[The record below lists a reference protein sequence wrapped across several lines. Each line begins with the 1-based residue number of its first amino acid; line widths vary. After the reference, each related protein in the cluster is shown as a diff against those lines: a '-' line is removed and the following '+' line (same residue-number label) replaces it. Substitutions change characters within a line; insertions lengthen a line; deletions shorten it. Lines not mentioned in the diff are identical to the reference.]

1 MSALTVETI
10 RASTFAMYQPI
21 MDLTHNRMVACEA
34 LARWRAQDGTVTSIE
49 PLIEEIES
57 NEDHLLALTECIF
70 TCVKA
75 DLGDLLVEHQNFS
88 VSVNLPPVIIGKEK
102 IMPMIQKIGLTDHLS
117 QLTGEITERQT
128 LTDLGKNAIRLA
140 RQLGGKVAI
149 DDFGT
154 GQSGLQQLLGLEV
167 DIIKIDRSFI
177 SLLGKDLPAERLVRG
192 MAALATVLKVEIVAE
207 GVETQEQATLLREQK
222 CDELQG
228 FLFSPALPEDEVE
241 ELLKKDKDGTAF
253 PDTQLRAAS

>member
-1 MSALTVETI
+1 MSPLTVETI

-49 PLIEEIES
+49 PFLDEIES

-102 IMPMIQKIGLTDHLS
+102 IMPMIKKIGLTGHLS

-128 LTDLGKNAIRLA
+128 LNDLGKNAIRLA

-167 DIIKIDRSFI
+167 DVIKIDRSFI

-192 MAALATVLKVEIVAE
+192 MAALAKILNVEIVAE
-207 GVETQEQATLLREQK
+207 GVETQEQA
-222 CDELQG
+222 
-228 FLFSPALPEDEVE
+228 
-241 ELLKKDKDGTAF
+241 AF
-253 PDTQLRAAS
+253 LRAIGIEKGQGWLWSKAIGPSELKTWLA

>member
-10 RASTFAMYQPI
+10 RASTFALYQPI

-57 NEDHLLALTECIF
+57 NEDHLLALTDCIF

-75 DLGDLLVEHQNFS
+75 DLGDLLAEYPNFS

-102 IMPMIQKIGLTDHLS
+102 ILPMLQKIGLTDHLS

-167 DIIKIDRSFI
+167 DVIKIDRSFI

-207 GVETQEQATLLREQK
+207 GVETEEQASFLRAIGIEKGQGWLWSK
-222 CDELQG
+222 AIGPSELQTW
-228 FLFSPALPEDEVE
+228 L
-241 ELLKKDKDGTAF
+241 T
-253 PDTQLRAAS
+253 

>member
-1 MSALTVETI
+1 MISSLTVETI
-10 RASTFAMYQPI
+10 RASTFAQYQPI

-57 NEDHLLALTECIF
+57 NEDHLLALTDCIF

-75 DLGDLLVEHQNFS
+75 DLGDLLAQYPNFS

-102 IMPMIQKIGLTDHLS
+102 IMPMIQKVGLTDHLS
-117 QLTGEITERQT
+117 QLTGEITERQA
-128 LTDLGKNAIRLA
+128 LNDLGRNAIRLA

-167 DIIKIDRSFI
+167 DVIKIDRSFI

-207 GVETQEQATLLREQK
+207 GVETEDQASFLRAIGIDKGQGWLWSK
-222 CDELQG
+222 AIGPSELQTW
-228 FLFSPALPEDEVE
+228 LA
-241 ELLKKDKDGTAF
+241 
-253 PDTQLRAAS
+253 

>member
-1 MSALTVETI
+1 MSPLTVETI

-102 IMPMIQKIGLTDHLS
+102 IMPMIKKIGLTGHLS

-128 LTDLGKNAIRLA
+128 LNDLGKNAIRLA

-192 MAALATVLKVEIVAE
+192 MAALAKILNVEIVAE
-207 GVETQEQATLLREQK
+207 GVETQEQA
-222 CDELQG
+222 
-228 FLFSPALPEDEVE
+228 
-241 ELLKKDKDGTAF
+241 AF
-253 PDTQLRAAS
+253 LRAIGIEKGQGWLWSKAIGPSELKTWLA

>member
-1 MSALTVETI
+1 MLKKENERVISALTVDTI
-10 RASTFAMYQPI
+10 QASTFAQYQPI
-21 MDLTHNRMVACEA
+21 IDLTHNRMVACEA
-34 LARWRAQDGTVTSIE
+34 LARWRSPDGMVTSIE
-49 PLIEEIES
+49 PYIDEIES
-57 NEDHLLALTECIF
+57 NEDYLLALTERIF

-75 DLGDLLVEHQNFS
+75 DLGELLMKHPNFS

-102 IMPMIQKIGLTDHLS
+102 ILPMIEKIGLTDHLS
-117 QLTGEITERQT
+117 QLTGEITERQA
-128 LTDLGKNAIRLA
+128 LTDLGKKALGLA

-192 MAALATVLKVEIVAE
+192 MAALATILKVEIVAE
-207 GVETQEQATLLREQK
+207 GVETEEQASFLRAIGIEKGQGWLWSK
-222 CDELQG
+222 AIGPTELQRW
-228 FLFSPALPEDEVE
+228 FA
-241 ELLKKDKDGTAF
+241 
-253 PDTQLRAAS
+253 

>member
-1 MSALTVETI
+1 MPALTVETI
-10 RASTFAMYQPI
+10 RASTFAQYQPI
-21 MDLTHNRMVACEA
+21 IDLTHNRMVACEA
-34 LARWRAQDGTVTSIE
+34 LARWRSADGTVTSIE
-49 PLIEEIES
+49 PLIDEIES
-57 NEDHLLALTECIF
+57 NEDHLLALTDCIF

-75 DLGDLLVEHQNFS
+75 DLGNLLVEHPNFS

-102 IMPMIQKIGLTDHLS
+102 IMPMIEKIGLTAHLS
-117 QLTGEITERQT
+117 QLTGEITERQA
-128 LTDLGKNAIRLA
+128 LNDLGRNAIRLA

-192 MAALATVLKVEIVAE
+192 MAALAAILKVEIVAE
-207 GVETQEQATLLREQK
+207 GVETEDQACFLRAIGIEKGQGWLWSK
-222 CDELQG
+222 AIGPTELQTW
-228 FLFSPALPEDEVE
+228 FA
-241 ELLKKDKDGTAF
+241 
-253 PDTQLRAAS
+253 

>member
-10 RASTFAMYQPI
+10 RASTFAQYQPI

-102 IMPMIQKIGLTDHLS
+102 IMPMIKKIGLTGHLS

-128 LTDLGKNAIRLA
+128 LNDLGKNAIRLA

-167 DIIKIDRSFI
+167 DVIKIDRSFI
-177 SLLGKDLPAERLVRG
+177 RLLGKDLPAERLVRG
-192 MAALATVLKVEIVAE
+192 MAALAKILNVEIVAE
-207 GVETQEQATLLREQK
+207 GVETQEQA
-222 CDELQG
+222 
-228 FLFSPALPEDEVE
+228 
-241 ELLKKDKDGTAF
+241 AF
-253 PDTQLRAAS
+253 LRAIGIEKGQGWLWSKAIGPSELKTWLA

>member
-102 IMPMIQKIGLTDHLS
+102 IMPMIQKIGLTGHLS

-128 LTDLGKNAIRLA
+128 LNDLGKNAIRLA

-192 MAALATVLKVEIVAE
+192 MAALAKILNVEIVAE
-207 GVETQEQATLLREQK
+207 GVETQEQAS
-222 CDELQG
+222 
-228 FLFSPALPEDEVE
+228 F
-241 ELLKKDKDGTAF
+241 
-253 PDTQLRAAS
+253 LRAIGIEKGQGWLWSKAIGPSELKTWLA